1 MKPLFSLMAREF
13 PDYDQT
19 TLPVIP
25 HYWMDTSWHND
36 VCPSFTATPAALD
49 GTGVHIFCD
58 YADEASRE
66 FGRLEQC
73 SRFSAYLQN
82 EDGVRTMEVYG
93 DDWGAILR
101 GVFSM
106 LNEWD
111 AILALNAS
119 RFVQTFAT
127 LCDEFRQWTLANDR
141 HEGDASDNLFDPSNT
156 PEQQAWLIDFI
167 ERWDEMEDAVFAL
180 KAALIRD
187 QQELL
192 TTETRDAMA
201 ASIARIEEER

>member
-1 MKPLFSLMAREF
+1 MTATLFSLMAREF
-13 PDYDQT
+13 PDYDQS

-49 GTGVHIFCD
+49 GTGVHVYCD
-58 YADEASRE
+58 YADATARQFDE
-66 FGRLEQC
+66 C

-82 EDGVRTMEVYG
+82 EAGVRIIEIYG

-119 RFVQTFAT
+119 RFVQTFPA
-127 LCDEFRQWTLANDR
+127 LCDEFKQWTVDNDR
-141 HEGDASDNLFDPSNT
+141 PEGDATDNLFDPANT
-156 PEQQAWLIDFI
+156 PEQQAWLLDFN
-167 ERWDEMEDAVFAL
+167 ERWSAMEDAVNAMKGAL
-180 KAALIRD
+180 ARD

-192 TTETRDAMA
+192 TAETRDAMA
-201 ASIARIEEER
+201 ASIARIEEGR